1 MYTDMQIISE
11 FTEGGCWALAL
22 ELKSRMP
29 HLTVCTLIDPY
40 WADVDCENTDPDSYD
55 YMQWCHAVVLDK
67 NTGMYFDAFGKHDPK
82 DNFSDWDMF
91 EWTEIYEIPDTEL
104 DEYFRDEMHNYPVN
118 YSTGDGA
125 EMMEHG
131 VMLATVD
138 MAPIPAVA

>member
-1 MYTDMQIISE
+1 MEYTDMQIISE

-22 ELKSRMP
+22 ELKARMP

-40 WADVDCENTDPDSYD
+40 DVYLVEKETYDCMN
-55 YMQWCHAVVLDK
+55 WCHAVVLDK

-82 DNFSDWDMF
+82 DNFPNWEMF
-91 EWTEIYEIPDTEL
+91 EWTEIYEIPDTDL
-104 DEYFRDEMHNYPVN
+104 DEYFSDEASSYPVD

-131 VMLATVD
+131 VMLATLD
-138 MAPIPAVA
+138 MMIPAAVA